1 MHVGLIVAA
10 VLLILLI
17 IFLVQ
22 NAHTVDVSFL
32 GGHLQVSLAVAM
44 LMASVAGA
52 LIVGA
57 AGAARIGQL
66 RRSARRD
73 SRTQRSPRTEP

>member
-1 MHVGLIVAA
+1 MAL
-10 VLLILLI
+10 VLLV
-17 IFLVQ
+17 IFLAQ
-22 NAHTVDVSFL
+22 NAHTVKVSFL
-32 GGHLQVSLAVAM
+32 GGHLSVSLAVAM
-44 LMASVAGA
+44 LIASVARA

-73 SRTQRSPRTEP
+73 SRTQ